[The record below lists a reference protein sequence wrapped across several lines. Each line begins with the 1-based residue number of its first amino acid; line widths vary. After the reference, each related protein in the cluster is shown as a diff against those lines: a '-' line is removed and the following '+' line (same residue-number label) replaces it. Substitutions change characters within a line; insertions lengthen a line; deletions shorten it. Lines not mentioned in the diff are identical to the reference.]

1 MARSYPYGK
10 VPSSKGTIVSERFEK
25 PMVDCGYCSA
35 QMAARTSRAG
45 VSSNGKTEGHK
56 MRGSAG
62 RPHWNGSNST
72 ELRRGLDNVLNVNV
86 NGISKG
92 DVLSRV
98 KQGFGVVVSL
108 TYTSLPGY
116 LKTQLGDFGHSVFVF
131 AHRVEGGRDYV
142 GWFDPLY
149 EQGSQATWARW
160 TDVDQA
166 LWSTGHN
173 TTTKKYVPPA
183 PIPPSPPT
191 TSAEEDIVTTPAIPK
206 QVSVPKNANMYTYSD
221 FRADP
226 ANIIDIDPPRKMPLA
241 GYTKAGDLA
250 VGFVPASGTPPATL
264 TIKYMR
270 KGDATVIAYPPPPAV
285 PGEPTPE
292 QVLAVRKVEYK
303 RVTEGSM
310 VSFPDPPK

>member
-10 VPSSKGTIVSERFEK
+10 VPSSKGTIVSERFER

-45 VSSNGKTEGHK
+45 VGSNGKTEGHK

-72 ELRRGLDNVLNVNV
+72 EIRRGLANVLNVDV

-116 LKTQLGDFGHSVFVF
+116 LKTQLGDFGHSVFIF

-149 EQGSQATWARW
+149 EQSSQATWARW

-173 TTTKKYVPPA
+173 TTTKKYVPPT
-183 PIPPSPPT
+183 PPPPSPT
-191 TSAEEDIVTTPAIPK
+191 TGSTEEDYVTTPLVPK
-206 QVSVPKNANMYTYSD
+206 QVAVKTDAWLYVKSDLSTNDKNVKVNPGRD
-221 FRADP
+221 
-226 ANIIDIDPPRKMPLA
+226 MPLA
-241 GYTKAGDLA
+241 GYTKAGDYA
-250 VGFVPASGTPPATL
+250 VGYKPSSNPPANLTVMYLKKADGTLKNYVAPTPPAT
-264 TIKYMR
+264 
-270 KGDATVIAYPPPPAV
+270 G
-285 PGEPTPE
+285 PTPE
-292 QVLAVRKVEYK
+292 QTLLIRKAEYK
-303 RVTEGSM
+303 RTTEGSM